1 MKKILMIF
9 IFFSF
14 LFSNNLFAQ
23 KEKIIHLPNFDKKP
37 WNFGYYLGINMN
49 HFVINYKDSQ
59 FGEANVDVNQK
70 FGFNIGVVAERQL
83 HKNLSLRFEP
93 GLMTNVKKLIFRNDG
108 IAIDSVRKVS
118 GTYMHV
124 PLLFKFSTDRLNNI
138 RPYVLGGVSFD
149 HNFSSNEK
157 NPDDNTTGS
166 TKFRMKTSNLM
177 YELGIGMDFYLPYFK
192 FSPSIMGIFAI
203 NNELVPDN
211 VDADS
216 PFTGPI
222 DYLGTRGFFVKLTFE

>member
-1 MKKILMIF
+1 
-9 IFFSF
+9 
-14 LFSNNLFAQ
+14 
-23 KEKIIHLPNFDKKP
+23 
-37 WNFGYYLGINMN
+37 MN